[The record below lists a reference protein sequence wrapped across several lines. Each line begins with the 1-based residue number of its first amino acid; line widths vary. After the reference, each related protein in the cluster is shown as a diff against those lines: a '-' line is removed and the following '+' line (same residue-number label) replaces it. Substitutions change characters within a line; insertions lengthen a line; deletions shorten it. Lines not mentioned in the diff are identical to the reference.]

1 MATLGLLAWL
11 GLTMGLGSQL
21 VYCVGPDGHSG
32 IELAHATAPCDP
44 IGSAAD
50 SHATA
55 SHTSSDHTSSGV
67 SLASEACTDIPL
79 LGQLSSKYEKPGDAS
94 LVSHALPTSV
104 APATA
109 GRQPAHALCLLAGHC
124 SQHAAFIRSTVLRV

>member
-32 IELAHATAPCDP
+32 IELAHATAPCDTT
-44 IGSAAD
+44 GSAAD
-50 SHATA
+50 DHATA
-55 SHTSSDHTSSGV
+55 GHNSSGV
-67 SLASEACTDIPL
+67 SLASDACTDIPL

-94 LVSHALPTSV
+94 LFSHALPAIV

-109 GRQPAHALCLLAGHC
+109 GRQPARALCLLAGHC